1 MQMYPAIKAR
11 MGDWS
16 YYIVRMTMREVANE
30 VNLATDEWEDPTL
43 SDAIQRELDESR
55 VKGGLLNYLTHRD
68 DRFFSSL
75 VVAAV
80 GGNPSFEPATPPE
93 WLKSKSFRESV
104 GLLAF
109 DDNPHYYALDGQH
122 RLFAI
127 KELLADR
134 RSAPPGFASEQVSV
148 IVVAREEQH
157 QDDTVWLQRYRRLF
171 SSLNRYAKPT
181 DKDTNII
188 MDEDDVFA
196 IVTRRL
202 ISDHRQ
208 FRAAGRQRDSFRV
221 LTKGKNLKTGAPH
234 FTSLQT
240 LYVMNATL
248 LTTPDRERRFGG
260 PKGLKTSLQFRPEEH
275 LVDADYASVSRCW
288 DAILQVVPS
297 LSEDPTKMRAH
308 QIPDPNP
315 EGYQDHLVFWPIG
328 QELFIRVVRA
338 MLNRAQLGED
348 ASTEEMVHALQ
359 PLGAV
364 PWEMHDPP
372 WRRLLLVPLES
383 RRGWKIRSEDRKIA
397 LLLTD
402 RLLRWLIGLDPL
414 DAEGLEEL
422 KEDWRD
428 LLYPPLSHAEA
439 GDEWRRIEALRA
451 RIADA
456 AGTN

>member
-1 MQMYPAIKAR
+1 MQMYPAIKAK
-11 MGDWS
+11 MGDWR

-55 VKGGLLNYLTHRD
+55 VKRGLLSYLTHRD

-75 VVAAV
+75 VVAAI
-80 GGNPSFEPATPPE
+80 GGNPSFELARHSE
-93 WLKSKSFRESV
+93 WPKVRSFRESV

-109 DDNPHYYALDGQH
+109 DDSPRYYALDGQH

-157 QDDTVWLQRYRRLF
+157 QDDAVWLQRYRRLF

-181 DKDTNII
+181 DRDTNII

-208 FRAAGRQRDSFRV
+208 FRAAGRQRESFRV
-221 LTKGKNLKTGAPH
+221 LTKGKNLKSGAPH

-240 LYVMNATL
+240 LYAMNATL
-248 LTTPDRERRFGG
+248 LTTPDRERRLGG
-260 PKGLKTSLQFRPEEH
+260 PRGVKASLQFRPEEH
-275 LVDADYASVSRCW
+275 LVDADHDTVSRCW
-288 DAILQVVPS
+288 DAILEAVPS
-297 LSEDPTKMRAH
+297 LAEDPKKMRAH

-338 MLNRAQLGED
+338 MLNQAQLGED
-348 ASTEEMVHALQ
+348 ASTEDMARTLS
-359 PLGAV
+359 PLGAMR
-364 PWEMHDPP
+364 WELHEPP
-372 WRRLLLVPLES
+372 WRRLLLVPLDS
-383 RRGWKIRSEDRKIA
+383 HRGWKIRSEDRKMA
-397 LLLTD
+397 VLLAD
-402 RLLRWLIGLDPL
+402 RLVRWLVGLDDQ

-428 LLYPPLSHAEA
+428 LLYPQLSHAEA
-439 GDEWRRIEALRA
+439 RDEWRRIEALRA
-451 RIADA
+451 RIAA
-456 AGTN
+456 AATA

>member
-11 MGDWS
+11 MGDWN

-30 VNLATDEWEDPTL
+30 INLATDEWEDPTL

-55 VKGGLLNYLTHRD
+55 VKGGLLNYLTHRE

-75 VVAAV
+75 VVAAI
-80 GGNPSFEPATPPE
+80 GGNPSFEPSTPPE
-93 WLKSKSFRESV
+93 WLKSRSFRESV

-134 RSAPPGFASEQVSV
+134 RGAPPGFASEQVSV

-157 QDDTVWLQRYRRLF
+157 QDDAVWLQRYRRLF

-181 DKDTNII
+181 DRDTNII

-196 IVTRRL
+196 IITRRL

-208 FRAAGRQRDSFRV
+208 FRAAGRQRESFRV
-221 LTKGKNLKTGAPH
+221 LTKGKNLKSGAPH

-240 LYVMNATL
+240 LYAMNATL
-248 LTTPDRERRFGG
+248 LTTPDRERRLGG
-260 PKGLKTSLQFRPEEH
+260 PKGLKASLQFRPEEH
-275 LVDADYASVSRCW
+275 LVDADYEALSRCW
-288 DAILQVVPS
+288 DAILEVVPS
-297 LSEDPTKMRAH
+297 LSEEPTRMRAH
-308 QIPDPNP
+308 RIPDPNP

-348 ASTEEMVHALQ
+348 ASTEDMVRTLS

-372 WRRLLLVPLES
+372 WRRLLLVPIES
-383 RRGWKIRSEDRKIA
+383 RLGWKIRSEDRKMV
-397 LLLTD
+397 LLLAD
-402 RLLRWLIGLDPL
+402 RLLRWLVGLDDH
-414 DAEGLEEL
+414 DAEGLAEL

-428 LLYPPLSHAEA
+428 LLYPPLSHTEA
-439 GDEWRRIEALRA
+439 ADEWRRVEALRT
-451 RIADA
+451 RIAA
-456 AGTN
+456 AAKA